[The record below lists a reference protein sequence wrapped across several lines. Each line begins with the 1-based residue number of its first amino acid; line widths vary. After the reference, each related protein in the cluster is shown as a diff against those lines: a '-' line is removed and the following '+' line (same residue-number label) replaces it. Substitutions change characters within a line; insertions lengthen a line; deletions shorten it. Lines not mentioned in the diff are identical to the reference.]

1 MPLYDYICI
10 NEKCEQK
17 EFSVLK
23 TGFEDTWEYCPEC
36 KEKSNKRKN
45 FTNLA
50 SLCNIYI
57 CRVMEIINYCVIK
70 GLRIWLFNF

>member
-36 KEKSNKRKN
+36 KEKRNKRKK
-45 FTNLA
+45 
-50 SLCNIYI
+50 IYQFS
-57 CRVMEIINYCVIK
+57 CTMEYIYMQSYGDNK
-70 GLRIWLFNF
+70 LLRN

>member
-23 TGFEDTWEYCPEC
+23 TGFEATWEYCPEC
-36 KEKSNKRKN
+36 KEKSNKRKKFYQFS
-45 FTNLA
+45 FT
-50 SLCNIYI
+50 
-57 CRVMEIINYCVIK
+57 M
-70 GLRIWLFNF
+70 